1 MRGYYIGLVSFFKT
15 HNGYIKTLDFIYKV
29 LVIFEKLLD
38 VKTAR
43 FCGKVVF
50 ERTPSLMAYIRKIE
64 LFFINN

>member
-1 MRGYYIGLVSFFKT
+1 MWGYYIGLVSFFKT

-43 FCGKVVF
+43 FCGKV
-50 ERTPSLMAYIRKIE
+50 
-64 LFFINN
+64 LFVTHVVCDKKLFGSW

>member
-43 FCGKVVF
+43 FCGKV
-50 ERTPSLMAYIRKIE
+50 
-64 LFFINN
+64 FFITHVVCDKKLKCFLNCFL